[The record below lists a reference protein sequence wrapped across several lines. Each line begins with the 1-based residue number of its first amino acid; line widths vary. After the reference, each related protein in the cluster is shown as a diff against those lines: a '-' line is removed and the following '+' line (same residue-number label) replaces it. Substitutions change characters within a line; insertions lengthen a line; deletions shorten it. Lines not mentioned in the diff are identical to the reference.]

1 MGAVAQGLAQNL
13 STGYQSGVKAFDWF
27 EGMMGSTSFSV
38 QLRLNKWQEKNWGE
52 FRGVVGL
59 RLERFG
65 LIVILVG
72 IGMRRI

>member
-1 MGAVAQGLAQNL
+1 MGAVAQGLAPNL

-59 RLERFG
+59 QLERFG